1 MRFAYRIVT
10 GVAGVALLAGTAA
23 CGGDEKEESSHGG
36 DSRSDGGG
44 DGAGTVEALQAAAEN
59 TADVRS
65 ARFEGEMNAPEA
77 AGGQMTL
84 EGVMS
89 WDPTLTMEMT
99 TSGGE
104 LASTPGAPEEVAVRW
119 IDDVMYMHMGPE
131 FGAEMDGREW
141 LSMDLN
147 AVAEIAGEAGDP
159 AMADAMTM
167 GLESTNQNPA
177 QQMGLLLNSPGIEEV
192 GEETLNGV
200 ETRHYA
206 GTVTIE
212 DAVAGDQGGVTELL
226 TEEEVEQLVAAMEQ
240 QGIESYDIDVWID
253 GDDMPVQV
261 RQSYDTVEGPVEYEV
276 RYSDFNTDVSVDAP
290 PADAVLDFM
299 ELLADMGAEL

>member
-1 MRFAYRIVT
+1 MRFAYRVAT
-10 GVAGVALLAGTAA
+10 GIAGVALLAGTAA
-23 CGGDEKEESSHGG
+23 CGGDDKEESSKGA
-36 DSRSDGGG
+36 SENEGGG
-44 DGAGTVEALQAAAEN
+44 GGEQTVQALQAAAEN

-104 LASTPGAPEEVAVRW
+104 LASTPGAPDEVAVRW
-119 IDDVMYMHMGPE
+119 IDNVMYMHMGPE

-141 LSMDLN
+141 LSMDLD

-192 GEETLNGV
+192 GEESLDGV

-206 GTVTIE
+206 GNVTVE

-226 TEEEVEQLVAAMEQ
+226 TEDEVEQLVAAMEQ

-253 GDDMPVQV
+253 ENDMPVQV

-276 RYSDFNTDVSVDAP
+276 RYSDFDTDVAVEAP
-290 PADAVLDFM
+290 PADGVLDFM